1 MLYSAAGRLEE
12 AALAFREALAMDQGL
27 ASAHAFGGYN
37 AALLGEAWDTAQAIE
52 RAMRLDRTDRGRSIF
67 FFFGGFAELL
77 LGRAHEAIVLLQKS
91 LERNPTHGSAQLFLV
106 AALSLT
112 GKHCEAASMAGSFR
126 QQYLE
131 SPANAFEE
139 FWLSRSAS
147 PVYRAQ
153 VYPLFDSIL
162 RVAAV

>member
-1 MLYSAAGRLEE
+1 MLYSAAGQLND
-12 AALAFREALAMDQGL
+12 AASAFRQALAMDQAL

-52 RAMRLDRTDRGRSIF
+52 RAMHFDWTDRRRSIF

-77 LGRAHEAIVLLQKS
+77 LGRAHEAIVLFQKS

-106 AALSLT
+106 VALSLT
-112 GKHCEAASMAGSFR
+112 GQHSEAASMADAFR
-126 QQYLE
+126 QHYLE
-131 SPANAFEE
+131 SPANAFEQ

-147 PVYRAQ
+147 PAYRAQ
-153 VYPLFDSIL
+153 VYPLFESIRAL
-162 RVAAV
+162 SAA